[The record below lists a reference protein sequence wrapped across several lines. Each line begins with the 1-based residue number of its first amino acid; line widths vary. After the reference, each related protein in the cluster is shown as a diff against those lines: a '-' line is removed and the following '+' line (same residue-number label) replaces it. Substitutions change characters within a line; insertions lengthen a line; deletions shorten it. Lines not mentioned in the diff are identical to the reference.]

1 MDRINDW
8 LLNAIGFNTAPN
20 PYSKGDW
27 MGGPQ
32 GARKRL
38 TDMGVEGKSEDEI
51 RELEKRKY
59 LPKSVQL
66 QLLSRN
72 K

>member
-1 MDRINDW
+1 MNW
-8 LLNAIGFNTAPN
+8 LLDLMGFNTAPS
-20 PYSKGDW
+20 PYSKSDW
-27 MGGPQ
+27 VGGPQ

-38 TDMGVEGKSEDEI
+38 NDMGVAGMSEDEI
-51 RELEKRKY
+51 RELERRKY

-66 QLLSRN
+66 QLLSRD

>member
-1 MDRINDW
+1 MGKLNNW
-8 LLNAIGFNTAPN
+8 LLDAMGFNTAPS
-20 PYSKGDW
+20 PYSKSDW
-27 MGGPQ
+27 VGGPQ

-38 TDMGVEGKSEDEI
+38 NDMGVAGMSEDEI
-51 RELEKRKY
+51 RELERRKY

-66 QLLSRN
+66 QLLSRD